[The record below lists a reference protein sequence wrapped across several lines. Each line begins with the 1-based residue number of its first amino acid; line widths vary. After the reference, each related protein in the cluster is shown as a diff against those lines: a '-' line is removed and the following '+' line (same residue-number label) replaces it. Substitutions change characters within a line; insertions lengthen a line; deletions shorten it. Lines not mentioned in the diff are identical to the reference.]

1 MNVLIIEDEKGLAE
15 EMKIFLTG
23 YNYVCEVCFNGASAS
38 EKIAVNLYDFIL
50 IDLGLPDYDGLNLL
64 KEAKKNNP
72 DAACLILTARAEVH
86 DRVKGLDLGADDYLP
101 KPFSLLELQSRMQA
115 IIRRR
120 FGLKQNIIELGGFS
134 INLTDRII
142 SWDMTEVS
150 TITKKE
156 FDLIAYMLL
165 HKNRTLSR
173 SQLSEH
179 IWGSVVN
186 DDYDSNY
193 IDAHIKN
200 IRKKLNVYEPPDWLE
215 TVRGLGYKIKVPV
228 EETKESGNR
237 KQDKKTGA

>member
-15 EMKIFLTG
+15 ELKIFLTN
-23 YNYVCEVCFNGASAS
+23 YNYICEVCFDGATAS

-64 KEAKKNNP
+64 KEAKKHNTE
-72 DAACLILTARAEVH
+72 AICIILTARAEVY

-120 FGLKQNIIELGGFS
+120 FGLKQNIIDLDGFL
-134 INLTDRII
+134 INLTDRTIY
-142 SWDMTEVS
+142 WNNAEVN
-150 TITKKE
+150 TITRKE

-165 HKNRTLSR
+165 HKNRTLTR

-200 IRKKLNVYEPPDWLE
+200 IRKKLNAYAPPEWLE
-215 TVRGLGYKIKVPV
+215 TVRGLGYKIKI
-228 EETKESGNR
+228 N
-237 KQDKKTGA
+237 A